1 MSYIK
6 KACFSALLLL
16 ISFQTFSQ
24 QGTVFCTGSLKENLE
39 KAGKENKLVFLDAY
53 TSWCAP
59 CKMMDTKIF
68 PRQEVGEMMHAHF
81 IPVKYDMEKGEGV
94 DIARQYE
101 VDIYP
106 TFLILQAD
114 GTIWHKLIGAFAT
127 PEDFIAKIN
136 EVVDPNRA
144 YGPLTA
150 QYEAGNRN
158 LSVMRNYIY
167 ALLDVR
173 DNEKAGN
180 VAKELL
186 ASLDKE
192 EVISEA
198 YWFIFEDDRL
208 SPMGSAN
215 LDFVLANLDLF
226 YENVGA
232 EKVNGKLAG
241 TFEKKLE
248 NILIGRDKQSPLQEV
263 LLLKEYIEPYEFPGK
278 ETLLGYADMIR
289 AQKSGEIGTMLELA
303 EKIFPG
309 MPEDKLNQIYFSVAF
324 SIRKEAD
331 KKQQKRLLELSRK
344 LYAEAEEDGRFKS
357 ALGRFIKTELG
368 EKMTTGVKK

>member
-1 MSYIK
+1 MK
-6 KACFSALLLL
+6 KASFLALILLL
-16 ISFQTFSQ
+16 SFPSFSQ
-24 QGTVFCTGSLKENLE
+24 QGTTFNSDPLKENLD

-53 TSWCAP
+53 TSWCGP
-59 CKMMDTKIF
+59 CKMMDDRIF
-68 PRQEVGEMMHAHF
+68 PHQEVSKMMHNYF
-81 IPVKYDMEKGEGV
+81 IPAKYNMEKGEGIEIAKQY
-94 DIARQYE
+94 DINT
-101 VDIYP
+101 YP

-114 GTIWHKLIGAFAT
+114 GTIWHKLIGAFEK

-136 EVVDPNRA
+136 EVVDSNRA

-158 LSVMRNYIY
+158 LSMMRNYIY
-167 ALLDVR
+167 ALLDFR
-173 DNEKAGN
+173 DTEKTEM
-180 VAKELL
+180 VVKELL

-192 EVISEA
+192 EIISET
-198 YWFIFEDDRL
+198 YWFIFENNQL
-208 SPMGSAN
+208 SPVGSKN
-215 LDFVLANLDLF
+215 LDFVLNNLELF

-232 EKVNGKLAG
+232 EKVNGKLAE

-248 NILIGRDKQSPLQEV
+248 NILIGRDRQSSLQEV

-278 ETLLGYADMIR
+278 ERLLDYANMIQ
-289 AQKSGEIGTMLELA
+289 AQKSNDLNQMLDLS

-331 KKQQKRLLELSRK
+331 KKQQKRLLELSNK
-344 LYAEAEEDGRFKS
+344 LHAEADEDGRFKNS
-357 ALGRFIKTELG
+357 LTRFIKIELG
-368 EKMTTGVKK
+368 EKMTTGVKQ